1 MRKRALVSGEIM
13 RQNIVLHCDLCVIGG
28 GMSGIAAAV
37 TAARLGLKVVLVQDR
52 NVLGG
57 NASSEIRMWI
67 RGAGLHFPL
76 YREGG
81 IIEELALDNM
91 HYNPNLNFSVWDG
104 VLYNKVVSEKNITLL
119 SGATCTGAEYR
130 DNRIVRVSAWQL
142 QSYNKYEIEA
152 KYFADCSGDC
162 VLAEFIPALVAE
174 GRESKEQFGEEL
186 ALETADSATMG
197 NTCLLQLRRGRE
209 KNSPPFPFERDIGAL
224 IDKRIRAENK
234 DWTQENFWWL
244 EFGGDDNALRNAE
257 KHNAEAIGAAFSTY
271 RYIRKK
277 AGDSF
282 DWSLDWV
289 GFLAGKR
296 ETRRYVGDYVL
307 TANDLLNSSEFNDEI
322 AYGGWSLDVHY
333 PKGLYA
339 QRPNVHY
346 HLKKPYAIPYRC
358 VYSKNIDNLFFA
370 GRNISVTHLALSSTR
385 VMATCAMIGQAVGAA
400 CFVANRY
407 EETPRG
413 ALKHVA
419 EIQQTLLVHDCFLL
433 GTKRQGVLCQ
443 NEERTFL
450 KDNRIKL
457 KKGEVWKREFSP
469 RFVNKIRLV
478 FDSDFARKY
487 VKDTNLKYFPT
498 LCYNGG
504 RQKAKEPPALVK
516 DFTIRY
522 RTDGQWIEKNVAG
535 NFQRL
540 VFVDIAETIDAIEF
554 VGSATY
560 GSGKILLYSL
570 DII

>member
-1 MRKRALVSGEIM
+1 M

-37 TAARLGLKVVLVQDR
+37 TASRLGLKVVLVQDR

-67 RGAGLHFPL
+67 RGAGMHFPE

-91 HYNPNLNFSVWDG
+91 HYNPNLNYSVWDG
-104 VLYNKVVSEKNITLL
+104 VLYNKVVSEKNITHLL
-119 SGATCTGAEYR
+119 GTTCIGADYK
-130 DNRIVRVSAWQL
+130 DNRIVSISAWQL
-142 QSYNKYEIEA
+142 QSYNKYEIKA
-152 KYFADCSGDC
+152 TYFADCSGDC
-162 VLAEFIPALVAE
+162 VLSEFVPIKVME
-174 GRESKEQFGEEL
+174 GRESKSQFHEEL
-186 ALETADSATMG
+186 ASDKADLATMG
-197 NTCLLQLRRGRE
+197 NTCMLQLRRGKE
-209 KNSPPFPFERDIGAL
+209 KSCPAFPFEKDIGEL
-224 IDKRIRAENK
+224 IDKRINVKNNDWEN
-234 DWTQENFWWL
+234 ENFWWL
-244 EFGGDDNALRNAE
+244 EFGGEDDALKNAE
-257 KHNAEAIGAAFSTY
+257 KHNATAISAAFSAY
-271 RYIRKK
+271 RHIKEN

-296 ETRRYVGDYVL
+296 ETRRYVGDYIL
-307 TANDLLNSSEFNDEI
+307 TANDLLDSVEFEDEI
-322 AYGGWSLDVHY
+322 AYGGWSLDIHY

-339 QRPNVHY
+339 KDANIHY
-346 HLKKPYAIPYRC
+346 HIKKPYAIPYRC
-358 VYSKNIDNLFFA
+358 IYSQNIDNLFFA

-400 CFVANRY
+400 CFVAKKY
-407 EETPRG
+407 KETPRG
-413 ALKHVA
+413 ALKYIT
-419 EIQQTLLVHDCFLL
+419 EIQQTLLAHDCLL
-433 GTKRQGVLCQ
+433 LNTKRQGVLCQ
-443 NEERTFL
+443 NEERTFS

-457 KKGEVWKREFSP
+457 EKGEWWKREFSP

-487 VKDTNLKYFPT
+487 IKDSTLKYFPT
-498 LCYNGG
+498 LCYNGS
-504 RQKAKEPPALVK
+504 RQKVKEPPTLVK

-522 RTDGQWIEKNVAG
+522 RIDGKWKEKNVVG

-540 VFVDIAETIDAIEF
+540 VFIDVFETIDAIEF
-554 VGSATY
+554 VGNATY
-560 GSGKILLYSL
+560 GNEKILFYSL

>member
-1 MRKRALVSGEIM
+1 M
-13 RQNIVLHCDLCVIGG
+13 RQNIVLHCDLCIIGG

-37 TAARLGLKVVLVQDR
+37 TASRLGLKVVLVQDR

-67 RGAGLHFPL
+67 RGAGLHFPT

-91 HYNPNLNFSVWDG
+91 HYNPNLNYSVWDG
-104 VLYNKVVSEKNITLL
+104 VLYNKVVSEKNIKLL
-119 SGATCTGAEYR
+119 LGTTCISAEYQ
-130 DNRIVRVSAWQL
+130 DSRIVSISAWQL
-142 QSYNKYEIEA
+142 QSYNKYEIKA

-162 VLAEFIPALVAE
+162 ILAEFIPANVME
-174 GRESKEQFGEEL
+174 GRESKNQFDEEP

-197 NTCLLQLRRGRE
+197 NTCMLQLRRGKE
-209 KNSPPFPFERDIGAL
+209 KNSPSFPFEKDIGDL
-224 IDKRIRAENK
+224 IDKRINVANK
-234 DWTQENFWWL
+234 DWKQENFWWL
-244 EFGGDDNALRNAE
+244 EFGGDEDALRNAE
-257 KHNAEAIGAAFSTY
+257 KHNATAISAAFSTY
-271 RYIRKK
+271 RHIRKK
-277 AGDSF
+277 VGDSF

-296 ETRRYVGDYVL
+296 ETRRYVGDYIL
-307 TANDLLNSSEFNDEI
+307 TANDLLDSVEFDDEI

-339 QRPNVHY
+339 KRPNVHY
-346 HLKKPYAIPYRC
+346 HLKKPYSIPYRC
-358 VYSKNIDNLFFA
+358 IYSQNIDNLFFA

-385 VMATCAMIGQAVGAA
+385 VMATCAMIGQAVGVA

-407 EETPRG
+407 KETPRG
-413 ALKHVA
+413 ALKYIA
-419 EIQQTLLVHDCFLL
+419 EIQQTLLAHDCLL
-433 GTKRQGVLCQ
+433 LNTKRQGVLCQ
-443 NEERTFL
+443 NEERTFS

-457 KKGEVWKREFSP
+457 KKGESWKREFSP
-469 RFVNKIRLV
+469 CFVNKIRLV

-487 VKDTNLKYFPT
+487 IKDSTLKYFPT
-498 LCYNGG
+498 LCYNGS
-504 RQKAKEPPALVK
+504 RQKVKEPPTLVK

-522 RTDGQWIEKNVAG
+522 RINGKWQEKNVVG

-540 VFVDIAETIDAIEF
+540 VFIDIFETIDAIEF
-554 VGSATY
+554 VGNATY
-560 GSGKILLYSL
+560 GNEKILLYSL